1 MFYGTSALTDRCRS
15 TGTVTLTPNLREINA
30 AQASAVHREDIREK
44 IVCVFD

>member
-1 MFYGTSALTDRCRS
+1 MFYGTSALTDRV
-15 TGTVTLTPNLREINA
+15 TVPVLLHLTPNLREINA